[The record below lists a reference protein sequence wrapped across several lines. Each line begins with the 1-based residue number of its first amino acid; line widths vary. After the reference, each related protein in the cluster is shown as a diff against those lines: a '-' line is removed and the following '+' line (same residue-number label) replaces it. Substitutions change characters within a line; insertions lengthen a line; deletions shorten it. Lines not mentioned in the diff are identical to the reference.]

1 MGLLFRS
8 WYDKDESSSPMRPQF
23 LLVLAFVVLN
33 PTNPLAPAWSPNHEY
48 LATTKVG
55 QRFVTPEGGN
65 YKLFLNGK
73 LFYPTK
79 VAHGLFSAYKDQHTF
94 LSELEWSPDSR
105 HVAFIE
111 KIYDWEYYDPY
122 NRYWDGWASK
132 MRYYLAIVSTDG
144 TAKGYRLPEAPQS
157 LSLAWLAAGRIVYNG
172 HTFDLATNP
181 PQPIQ

>member
-1 MGLLFRS
+1 MG
-8 WYDKDESSSPMRPQF
+8 PQF
-23 LLVLAFVVLN
+23 LFLLAFVVLN
-33 PTNPLAPAWSPNHEY
+33 PTTPLAPAWSPDHGY
-48 LATTKVG
+48 LASTKVG

-65 YKLFLNGK
+65 YKLLLNGK
-73 LFYPTK
+73 LVYPTK
-79 VAHGLFSAYKDQHTF
+79 VAHGLLSAYKDQHTF

-105 HVAFIE
+105 HIAFIE

-132 MRYYLAIVSTDG
+132 MRYYLAVVSTDG

-157 LSLAWLAAGRIVYNG
+157 LSLEWLAAGRIVYNG